1 MLSNRASLLL
11 SLDGVVLLGNL
22 VATSLD
28 LLLGSLALL
37 SRSLAVVVL
46 DSGLLS
52 ALLGGS
58 LVLGLG
64 SGDWGVCSVSTVTVS
79 IAQTLFLARTRDST
93 HLRPRPQ
100 RQPEPWR
107 RASS

>member
-22 VATSLD
+22 VATSLG

-37 SRSLAVVVL
+37 SRSLAIVVVVGVL

-64 SGDWGVCSVSTVTVS
+64 SGDRGV
-79 IAQTLFLARTRDST
+79 
-93 HLRPRPQ
+93 
-100 RQPEPWR
+100 
-107 RASS
+107 